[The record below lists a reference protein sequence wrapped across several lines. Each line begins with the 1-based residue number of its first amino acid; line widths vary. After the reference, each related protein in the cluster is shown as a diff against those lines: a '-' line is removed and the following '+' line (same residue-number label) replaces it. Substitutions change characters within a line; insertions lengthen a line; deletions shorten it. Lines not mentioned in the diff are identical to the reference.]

1 MCEVK
6 TATHMTTSRSSKF
19 RQNLKSAGGST
30 WCGHRWNYVV
40 QVQMGAPVAG
50 IGGSTCRKCRRE
62 YLLQVQWEYLAQVQ
76 VKYPGVGTGGST
88 YLLQVQMGVPG
99 TGAGGSI

>member
-6 TATHMTTSRSSKF
+6 TATHMTTSRSSSF
-19 RQNLKSAGGST
+19 RQNLNSAGEST
-30 WCGHRWNYVV
+30 WCGHRWKYVV

-50 IGGSTCRKCRRE
+50 VDGSTCRKCRRE
-62 YLLQVQWEYLAQVQ
+62 YLLQVRWDYLAQVQ
-76 VKYPGVGTGGST
+76 VKYPVVGTGDST

-99 TGAGGSI
+99 TGTRGSI